1 MMINRKNVKRMV
13 IYINDSQKNNLQTF
27 LHKIGFHYYT
37 IQSKLEGS
45 WEHGIRHLNNHVWP
59 GSEAVF
65 HLIVS
70 GDKVDLL
77 LKKLKS
83 FRSDLPDNV
92 VMAVLVCP
100 LDDFIYNMQSVDI
113 EADDSTEKVHWLK
126 DASEE

>member
-1 MMINRKNVKRMV
+1 MIDRKNVKRMV

-83 FRSDLPDNV
+83 FRMELPENV

-100 LDDFIYNMQSVDI
+100 LDDFIYNMQSADI
-113 EADDSTEKVHWLK
+113 EADNSTDKIHWLK
-126 DASEE
+126 ATSEV